1 MYRLDYRK
9 IKANEEIG
17 LSNGYAELHDS
28 FFIIRLDED
37 ENNII
42 GIVKNKLNWC
52 HFNLD
57 GIFLDDDSI
66 TEREENGLF
75 DYGDTIIYN
84 KETKKINLYTYYPND
99 SDIEFDTDEETD
111 SEDEDGPP

>member
-1 MYRLDYRK
+1 MYRLDYKK
-9 IKANEEIG
+9 IKANEEIK
-17 LSNGYAELHDS
+17 LSNGYADLYDS

-42 GIVKNKLNWC
+42 GIVKNKLNWR

-57 GIFLDDDSI
+57 GIFLDLDDDSI

-84 KETKKINLYTYYPND
+84 KETKKISLYVYDYND
-99 SDIEFDTDEETD
+99 YDYNSDTESESD
-111 SEDEDGPP
+111 SETENL